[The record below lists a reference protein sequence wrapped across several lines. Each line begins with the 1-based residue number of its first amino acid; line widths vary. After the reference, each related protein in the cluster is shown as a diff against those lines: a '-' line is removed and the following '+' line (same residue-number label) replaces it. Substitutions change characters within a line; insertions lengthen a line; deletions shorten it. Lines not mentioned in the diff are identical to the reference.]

1 MSIAAV
7 DRSLQQ
13 AVSDG
18 VVPGIVALAATAEG
32 PCYSGAFG
40 VMGPGDARPMRTDTV
55 FRIASMTKAITATA
69 AMQLVE
75 QGRLGLDQP
84 MKDIAGEIGEA
95 LVLTGFDA
103 NGKPELRKPTREVTL
118 RHLLTH
124 TSGYSYD
131 LFNASVGRYIAQAG
145 LPSITTCRYDAL
157 RAPLVFDPGERW
169 EYGIGI
175 DWVGRIVEIVSG
187 LGLDAYLRRHLFDP
201 LGMRDTGFEPNPDM
215 QSRLVPAAART
226 PDGIVKIDFDFPSDA
241 DFHMGGGGLYS
252 TGPDYLRYTRM
263 FLNGGTLD
271 GARVLKEETVRL
283 MGRNAIGDLDV
294 PPFVSDNPAVAL
306 SAELFPGQVAK
317 WGLSF
322 VINTEDIP
330 GCRAANSLAWAGVH
344 NTFFWIDPTRRLTAV
359 LLMQMLPANDP
370 GVLKTLVGYE
380 AALYAALKPA

>member
-1 MSIAAV
+1 MSNTIV
-7 DRSLQQ
+7 DRHLSQ
-13 AVSDG
+13 AVADG
-18 VVPGIVALAATAEG
+18 IVPGIVALAANADG
-32 PCYSGAFG
+32 VFYSGAFG
-40 VMGPGDARPMRTDTV
+40 AMGPGDARPMRTDTV

-75 QGRLGLDQP
+75 QGRIGLDQP
-84 MKDIAGEIGEA
+84 MKEIAGEIGEA
-95 LVLTGFDA
+95 KVLTGFDA
-103 NGKPELRKPTREVTL
+103 NGTPQLRAPARDVTL

-131 LFNASVGRYIAQAG
+131 LFNANVGRYMAHAG
-145 LPSITTCRYDAL
+145 LPSITTCRYDSL

-175 DWVGRIVEIVSG
+175 DWAGRIVEIVSG
-187 LGLDAYLRRHLFDP
+187 LKLDGYLRQHVLGP
-201 LGMRDTGFEPNPDM
+201 LGMRDTSFDLRPDM

-226 PDGIVKIDFDFPSDA
+226 PEGIVKIDFEFPSDA

-252 TGPDYLRYTRM
+252 TAPDYLRFTRM
-263 FLNGGTLD
+263 ILNGGSLD

-283 MGRNAIGDLDV
+283 MGQNAIGGIEV

-344 NTFFWIDPTRRLTAV
+344 NTFYWIDPTRKLTAV

-380 AALYAALKPA
+380 AGLYASMR